1 MTLQISQRVLDL
13 GEKAR
18 QGLAEQ
24 FARIDAIAE
33 ENTARVLSAFQKH
46 RVAEGYF
53 AGTTGYGYD
62 DLGRDQLD
70 QIYADLFGTEAALV
84 RIQFVNGTHAITCA
98 LFGALKAGD
107 VLLSAVGAPYDTLM
121 GAIGTADK
129 GHGSLRD
136 YGVEYRQVEL
146 KDDCPDLE
154 GLARAAA
161 ERGEPVRIYACGG
174 DGTLNEA
181 VAGAAGFGNAAVTH
195 YPMGSG
201 NDFLR
206 MFGPDACRFYDLR
219 ALLDAPQAPVDL
231 IECNGRLALN
241 VCSVGFDARIGL
253 GAADFKKLPLVSGPL
268 AYQLSAVRTIVQG
281 IHRPYRVTIDGE
293 RLPGEAFTLICACNG
308 RYYGGGFNPCP
319 DAVPDDGL
327 LDFVVVP
334 AVSRLTILTLIGKY
348 AKGGAGDIPR
358 ILLRRGREMHVA
370 CERADRINLDGEE
383 LVDSEL
389 SVRVSAKKVNFFFP
403 EGTHWIPE
411 KRVRN

>member
-1 MTLQISQRVLDL
+1 M
-13 GEKAR
+13 
-18 QGLAEQ
+18 
-24 FARIDAIAE
+24 
-33 ENTARVLSAFQKH
+33 
-46 RVAEGYF
+46 
-53 AGTTGYGYD
+53 
-62 DLGRDQLD
+62 
-70 QIYADLFGTEAALV
+70 
-84 RIQFVNGTHAITCA
+84 
-98 LFGALKAGD
+98 
-107 VLLSAVGAPYDTLM
+107 
-121 GAIGTADK
+121 
-129 GHGSLRD
+129 
-136 YGVEYRQVEL
+136 
-146 KDDCPDLE
+146 
-154 GLARAAA
+154 
-161 ERGEPVRIYACGG
+161 RIYACGG

-181 VAGAAGFGNAAVTH
+181 VAGAAGFANAAVTH

-241 VCSVGFDARIGL
+241 VCSVGFDARIGF

>member
-1 MTLQISQRVLDL
+1 MRHLFLINPHAGKYDRTQEMR
-13 GEKAR
+13 EKLRTA
-18 QGLAEQ
+18 LA
-24 FARIDAIAE
+24 
-33 ENTARVLSAFQKH
+33 
-46 RVAEGYF
+46 
-53 AGTTGYGYD
+53 
-62 DLGRDQLD
+62 GRDEPW
-70 QIYADLFGTEAALV
+70 EAAV
-84 RIQFVNGTHAITCA
+84 VTQYPATGPSWPGRRRRG
-98 LFGALKAGD
+98 GA
-107 VLLSAVGAPYDTLM
+107 GA
-121 GAIGTADK
+121 
-129 GHGSLRD
+129 H
-136 YGVEYRQVEL
+136 
-146 KDDCPDLE
+146 
-154 GLARAAA
+154 
-161 ERGEPVRIYACGG
+161 YACGG

-181 VAGAAGFGNAAVTH
+181 CCRSRRLRQRRCDPLPHGFGQRFSADVR
-195 YPMGSG
+195 PGCLPL
-201 NDFLR
+201 LR
-206 MFGPDACRFYDLR
+206 PPG
-219 ALLDAPQAPVDL
+219 LLDAPQAPVDL

>member
-1 MTLQISQRVLDL
+1 MGPVRHLFLINPHAGKYDRTQEMR
-13 GEKAR
+13 EKLRTA
-18 QGLAEQ
+18 LA
-24 FARIDAIAE
+24 
-33 ENTARVLSAFQKH
+33 
-46 RVAEGYF
+46 
-53 AGTTGYGYD
+53 
-62 DLGRDQLD
+62 GRDEPW
-70 QIYADLFGTEAALV
+70 EAAV
-84 RIQFVNGTHAITCA
+84 TQY
-98 LFGALKAGD
+98 
-107 VLLSAVGAPYDTLM
+107 P
-121 GAIGTADK
+121 
-129 GHGSLRD
+129 GHGA
-136 YGVEYRQVEL
+136 E
-146 KDDCPDLE
+146 
-154 GLARAAA
+154 LARAAA

-241 VCSVGFDARIGL
+241 VCSVGFDARIGF

-348 AKGGAGDIPR
+348 AKGGAGEIPR
-358 ILLRRGREMHVA
+358 IILRRGREMHVA

-383 LVDSEL
+383 MVDSEL